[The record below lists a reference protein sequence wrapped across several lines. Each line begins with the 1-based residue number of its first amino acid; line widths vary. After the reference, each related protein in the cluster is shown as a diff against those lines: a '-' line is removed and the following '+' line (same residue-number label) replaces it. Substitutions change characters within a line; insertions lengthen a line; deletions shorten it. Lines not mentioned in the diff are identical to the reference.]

1 MPRYKVLEKSLVNN
15 QIFEAG
21 DEVEYDGE
29 VSGNL
34 EPLDEA
40 GRAKRAQYEAS
51 NKQRIAT
58 MLQDAKDSP
67 NAGAVDPS
75 TIIKQMADMQ
85 KQQAADTEALM
96 ERMSA
101 MFAATLANALSGIN
115 TAPVAAA
122 PATPV
127 QAPAATAE
135 TKPEAAAV
143 DTSKSAA
150 TEGDA
155 KHKRSRAV
163 ETPAGTADSADA

>member
-1 MPRYKVLEKSLVNN
+1 MPRYKVLEKSLLNN

-34 EPLDEA
+34 EPLDAA
-40 GRAKRAQYEAS
+40 GRAKRAEYEES
-51 NKQRIAT
+51 NSRRVAT

-85 KQQAADTEALM
+85 REQAANTEALM
-96 ERMSA
+96 ERMTA
-101 MFAATLANALSGIN
+101 LFASTLANALAGIGN
-115 TAPVAAA
+115 APTTTPAAPEAPEIKSEPPTAVEASKPAAA
-122 PATPV
+122 
-127 QAPAATAE
+127 E
-135 TKPEAAAV
+135 N
-143 DTSKSAA
+143 DT
-150 TEGDA
+150 
-155 KHKRSRAV
+155 KHKRSRAA

>member
-15 QIFEAG
+15 QIYEAG

-34 EPLDEA
+34 EPLDDA

-67 NAGAVDPS
+67 NAGAVDPA

-85 KQQAADTEALM
+85 RQQAADTEAMM

-101 MFAATLANALSGIN
+101 MFAATLANALSGIAP
-115 TAPVAAA
+115 APVAAPLVLEA
-122 PATPV
+122 KQEAT
-127 QAPAATAE
+127 
-135 TKPEAAAV
+135 AV
-143 DTSKSAA
+143 DTSKPAA
-150 TEGDA
+150 VKEEA
-155 KHKRSRAV
+155 KHKPAGKA
-163 ETPAGTADSADA
+163 PAGTADSADA

>member
-15 QIFEAG
+15 QIYEAG

-51 NKQRIAT
+51 NNQRIAT
-58 MLQDAKDSP
+58 MMQDAKDSP
-67 NAGAVDPS
+67 NEGAVDPS
-75 TIIKQMADMQ
+75 KIIKQMAEMQ

-96 ERMSA
+96 ERMTA
-101 MFAATLANALSGIN
+101 MFASTLANVLSGIGA
-115 TAPVAAA
+115 APVTAA
-122 PATPV
+122 PAAV
-127 QAPAATAE
+127 AAPE
-135 TKPEAAAV
+135 TKPEPAAV
-143 DTSKSAA
+143 DTNKSAA
-150 TEGDA
+150 TEGDT
-155 KHKRSRAV
+155 KHRRSRAA

>member
-15 QIFEAG
+15 QIYEAG

-85 KQQAADTEALM
+85 RQQAADTEAMM

-101 MFAATLANALSGIN
+101 MFAATLANALAGVS
-115 TAPVAAA
+115 
-122 PATPV
+122 ATPAV
-127 QAPAATAE
+127 AAPAATAVE
-135 TKPEAAAV
+135 EVKPEPAAV
-143 DTSKSAA
+143 DASKPA
-150 TEGDA
+150 TA
-155 KHKRSRAV
+155 KEEAKQKPAGKA
-163 ETPAGTADSADA
+163 PAGTADSADA

>member
-15 QIFEAG
+15 QIYEAG
-21 DEVEYDGE
+21 EEVEYDGE

-34 EPLDEA
+34 EPLDDA

-85 KQQAADTEALM
+85 RQQAADTEALM

-101 MFAATLANALSGIN
+101 MFAATLANALAGVS
-115 TAPVAAA
+115 AA
-122 PATPV
+122 PAV
-127 QAPAATAE
+127 EAPAAPAAPAVE
-135 TKPEAAAV
+135 EVKLEAAAV
-143 DTSKSAA
+143 DA
-150 TEGDA
+150 TKPTVAKEEA
-155 KHKRSRAV
+155 KHKAGKA
-163 ETPAGTADSADA
+163 PAGTADSADA

>member
-15 QIFEAG
+15 QIYEAG

-85 KQQAADTEALM
+85 RQQAADTEAMM

-101 MFAATLANALSGIN
+101 MFAATLANALAGVS
-115 TAPVAAA
+115 AA
-122 PATPV
+122 PAV
-127 QAPAATAE
+127 AAPAAAAVE
-135 TKPEAAAV
+135 EVKPEPAAV
-143 DTSKSAA
+143 DASKPA
-150 TEGDA
+150 TVKEEA
-155 KHKRSRAV
+155 KQKPAGKA
-163 ETPAGTADSADA
+163 PAGTADSADA

>member
-15 QIFEAG
+15 QIYEAG

-101 MFAATLANALSGIN
+101 MFAATLANALSGVS
-115 TAPVAAA
+115 AVSS
-122 PATPV
+122 
-127 QAPAATAE
+127 APAAPTEATAA
-135 TKPEAAAV
+135 PEPKSEAV
-143 DTSKSAA
+143 AGDTSKMGS
-150 TEGDA
+150 TEGEV
-155 KHKRSRAV
+155 KHKRTRAA

>member
-1 MPRYKVLEKSLVNN
+1 MPRYKVLEKSLLNN
-15 QIFEAG
+15 QMYEAG
-21 DEVEYDGE
+21 EEVEYEGE

-34 EPLDEA
+34 EPLDDA
-40 GRAKRAQYEAS
+40 GRAMRAKYEAS

-101 MFAATLANALSGIN
+101 MFAATLANALAG
-115 TAPVAAA
+115 TAPAPVAAPAA
-122 PATPV
+122 PAV
-127 QAPAATAE
+127 E
-135 TKPEAAAV
+135 EVKSEAAAV
-143 DTSKSAA
+143 DTSKPAA
-150 TEGDA
+150 A
-155 KHKRSRAV
+155 KE
-163 ETPAGTADSADA
+163 ETKQKPAGKAPAGTADSADA

>member
-15 QIFEAG
+15 QIYEAG
-21 DEVEYDGE
+21 EEVEYDGE

-34 EPLDEA
+34 EPMDDA
-40 GRAKRAQYEAS
+40 GRAMRAQYEAS
-51 NKQRIAT
+51 NKKRIAT

-101 MFAATLANALSGIN
+101 MFAATLANALAGVG
-115 TAPVAAA
+115 AEPAAEAAA
-122 PATPV
+122 PA
-127 QAPAATAE
+127 APAAPE
-135 TKPEAAAV
+135 TKPESVAV
-143 DTSKSAA
+143 DTSKQAV
-150 TEGDA
+150 A
-155 KHKRSRAV
+155 KEEVKYKPAGKA
-163 ETPAGTADSADA
+163 PAGTADSADA